1 MLLKSRKSRK
11 IFNHHHYLHSFWKS
25 VRLQGIMNRW
35 IKPRSNLFFPEHKM
49 ATSRVLHLVLVII
62 KTLFKSSFDLGKTA
76 TATITHTR
84 THTSM
89 HACTHTHPHMHISK
103 CFHTESL
110 RSTHTRTHKHK
121 HTDTDKR
128 LNETSFRGHLKH
140 FFGLVIELFIKI
152 VFNIRW
158 TIQSFRSKEQT
169 VIVLII
175 KKYLFSV
182 QYTLMEI

>member
-76 TATITHTR
+76 TATITHTHA
-84 THTSM
+84 HTSM
-89 HACTHTHPHMHISK
+89 HARTRIPTCTFPNAFTRSHSEVHTHAHTNTNTQIQIKDSMKPHSEAIWSTFMVLLLSFSSK
-103 CFHTESL
+103 LCLIFAE
-110 RSTHTRTHKHK
+110 RY
-121 HTDTDKR
+121 
-128 LNETSFRGHLKH
+128 N
-140 FFGLVIELFIKI
+140 LFAA
-152 VFNIRW
+152 
-158 TIQSFRSKEQT
+158 
-169 VIVLII
+169 
-175 KKYLFSV
+175 
-182 QYTLMEI
+182 